1 MNRRTLC
8 IAVLAGLVSAGC
20 ACLPPHGP
28 SRGYDGR
35 AASPP
40 PRVECTA
47 NGDCTISV
55 DVVTVIGNHAA
66 QTYIVAPDAEIA
78 KGNHGA
84 DGKGVAIRWHLTN
97 PDYAFRADSIAFY
110 ETSSAEQFK
119 DPKAGER
126 GDDFHFTDRNTDS
139 HGYGYQIKVYNRS
152 NGNWLTLDPY
162 IWNNN

>member
-1 MNRRTLC
+1 
-8 IAVLAGLVSAGC
+8 LVSAGC

-28 SRGYDGR
+28 GQGDGR
-35 AASPP
+35 YGGGAPSRQPP
-40 PRVECTA
+40 PIECKAGGT
-47 NGDCTISV
+47 CTISV

-97 PDYAFRADSIAFY
+97 HDYTFRADSIAFY
-110 ETSSAEQFK
+110 ETSSTEQFK

-126 GDDFHFTDRNTDS
+126 GEDFHFTDRNTDS